1 MQVVVSREAVAAYLE
16 EIKRRIDEAACQRID
31 RMPQGRWAD
40 RYVDRIE
47 LRTMQTLERLESA
60 QAAIAEYGPEEA
72 QVELPD
78 ANAAGGE
85 K

>member
-16 EIKRRIDEAACQRID
+16 ETKRRIDEAACQRID
-31 RMPQGRWAD
+31 RMPQARWAD

-47 LRTMQTLERLESA
+47 LRAMQTLERLESA
-60 QAAIAEYGPEEA
+60 QAAIAEYGPEEV

-78 ANAAGGE
+78 ANSTGGE